1 MVLESWNRCW
11 PEDTLLVICK
21 RTASNSR
28 RVDMRYRE
36 YQNAQEPT
44 AGAVLSPN
52 STPAFRSSL
61 KTSRLTKFAPIY
73 RLILIQ
79 STKIGLEKSSNECFK
94 LTDEH
99 QVCSGHDPEVQ
110 D

>member
-73 RLILIQ
+73 RLIVSHRHLLIFVLGYA
-79 STKIGLEKSSNECFK
+79 SVPSDKITRDAMKS
-94 LTDEH
+94 
-99 QVCSGHDPEVQ
+99 
-110 D
+110 